1 MKRRFGFSPRNVVKL
16 EPSSTILI
24 RNLLR
29 PYLRLQGSY
38 VLYMYKYSR
47 TLEGDVETTKT
58 RLQTQ
63 KSLPRHLFIFNL
75 SDITLRN

>member
-38 VLYMYKYSR
+38 LLYKYSG
-47 TLEGDVETTKT
+47 TLEGDVET
-58 RLQTQ
+58 
-63 KSLPRHLFIFNL
+63 SAPPVH
-75 SDITLRN
+75 S

>member
-1 MKRRFGFSPRNVVKL
+1 MKRRFGFSPHNVVKL

-38 VLYMYKYSR
+38 KYSR
-47 TLEGDVETTKT
+47 TLEGDVETNIQNTATAPKKPSVPPV
-58 RLQTQ
+58 Q
-63 KSLPRHLFIFNL
+63 S
-75 SDITLRN
+75 